1 MSQPNENPNIR
12 NIPGGVLSQDD
23 LQRIRD
29 DQHDIAAAGMSMD
42 ELGRSV
48 GAGEIP
54 YADAAQ
60 RYDDAA
66 QIKDILEQ
74 RRARALRA
82 ATGNGPVRRAINW
95 MIGH

>member
-1 MSQPNENPNIR
+1 MSQSNENPNIQNSPR
-12 NIPGGVLSQDD
+12 GVLSQDE

-29 DQHDIAAAGMSMD
+29 DQHDITAAVMSMD
-42 ELGRSV
+42 EIGRSV

-60 RYDDAA
+60 RYDDVA

-74 RRARALRA
+74 RHARALRA
-82 ATGNGPVRRAINW
+82 ATGNTPVRRAINW